1 MRYFIKLSY
10 KGKNYFGWQRQPEQI
25 SVQEVLEEKLST
37 ILRDKIEIVGAG
49 RTDTGVNAGQMYAHF
64 DYNGEIER
72 DNFVHKM
79 NSFLPKDIAI
89 QDVIQVKDDAHARF
103 DASHRA
109 YKYYITTKKDPFK
122 IDSHLEFK
130 YPLDVEQMNKACQI
144 LFDYTDFQCFSKSN
158 TDVKTYFCDISM
170 AKWTQF
176 DDELVFYIR
185 ADRFLRNMVRAI
197 VGSLLEV
204 GQGKINLEDFKKI
217 IESKNRSNAG
227 VSVPGHALYL
237 VEVGYKYINN

>member
-1 MRYFIKLSY
+1 
-10 KGKNYFGWQRQPEQI
+10 
-25 SVQEVLEEKLST
+25 
-37 ILRDKIEIVGAG
+37 
-49 RTDTGVNAGQMYAHF
+49 
-64 DYNGEIER
+64 
-72 DNFVHKM
+72 
-79 NSFLPKDIAI
+79 
-89 QDVIQVKDDAHARF
+89 
-103 DASHRA
+103 
-109 YKYYITTKKDPFK
+109 
-122 IDSHLEFK
+122 
-130 YPLDVEQMNKACQI
+130 
-144 LFDYTDFQCFSKSN
+144 
-158 TDVKTYFCDISM
+158 M